1 MLYIAS
7 FILEDRS
14 ASSNA
19 MHDGLWAVL
28 NKMTLK
34 TALSPPISY
43 EEVFDTISAS
53 QFTSN
58 LMELM
63 YNWPEAQPTESSRAS
78 RITSLENFK
87 YNFER
92 WRYIKEYNQ
101 LMGARWFIQSD
112 LRQGKQFFRG
122 NLSTNEF
129 ETAFTNMLVV
139 LCDE

>member
-1 MLYIAS
+1 
-7 FILEDRS
+7 
-14 ASSNA
+14 
-19 MHDGLWAVL
+19 MHEGLWAVL
-28 NKMTLK
+28 NKITLK
-34 TALSPPISY
+34 TALYPPISF

-53 QFTSN
+53 QFSN
-58 LMELM
+58 NLLELM
-63 YNWPEAQPTESSRAS
+63 YNWQEAQPNQSSGAS

-122 NLSTNEF
+122 NLSINDF
-129 ETAFTNMLVV
+129 ESSMIQILVAF
-139 LCDE
+139 